1 MIAWLV
7 GGVLCATAIMM
18 ALVPGMM
25 RELSQDQLVMRAFGI
40 TLVVAG
46 WMLARAGWVLALGA
60 RRVFAVFIALY
71 LFAVGALL
79 LARPVWAGWLYENGR
94 AIAAPWVFGIPGLL
108 TLWLGRWDRWVN
120 RGG

>member
-7 GGVLCATAIMM
+7 GGVLCATAILM
-18 ALVPGMM
+18 ALGPEAT
-25 RELSQDQLVMRAFGI
+25 RELSQDRLVMRALGI

-46 WMLARAGWVLALGA
+46 WMLGRAGWVLALGA
-60 RRVFAVFIALY
+60 RRVFAFFIAVY

-79 LARPVWAGWLYENGR
+79 LGRPVWAGWLYESGR
-94 AIAAPWVFGIPGLL
+94 GIAAPWVVGVPGLL
-108 TLWLGRWDRWVN
+108 ALWLGRWDRGIK